1 MWSSGRLTVHLCIKL
16 MLTAKFNTVFISA
29 SSIKTNLNDFDF
41 GYIIIFQMSHTNH
54 EYQKL
59 SQTGSCLQN
68 PTFMGVACT
77 NGQLPPRGSHL
88 SAVS

>member
-54 EYQKL
+54 EYH
-59 SQTGSCLQN
+59 CLRQ
-68 PTFMGVACT
+68 VVVSKI
-77 NGQLPPRGSHL
+77 QLLWGWHVQMDNCHL
-88 SAVS
+88 EAAIFRQ